1 MSTTITKT
9 LKVKLNSK
17 PIIEFCNDFEIPYVY
32 CRIRLHYKTK
42 EKIIEGVPKGV
53 MSMTYTQA
61 MEYNESITDPLF
73 RTHINILLKNC
84 EGADKLMIIDID
96 DKADIPLAFELFG
109 DSFKTKSSRKGL
121 PHLWRL
127 KKDNDYSTDATG
139 IELNGRKTAIDLRY
153 TNIFECADSKIE
165 YIGDISNINEFDFE
179 TYHPSPLDE
188 KPIPKAPRVASEEYT
203 NLMAENTPVFKRFI
217 NHLKHIKE
225 EHVEA
230 GDSWLK
236 IGFAI
241 KRVFGCL
248 DNELWFEILEQWSQ
262 RSPKH
267 KAEDTEPWCKRFDAE
282 SKCGIPTI
290 LHYSEL
296 SGKEG
301 YDAIEKEY
309 YDAMK
314 QIKQE
319 ELQPILNEGKR
330 QLMEAVRE
338 YDIQQEEQKK
348 QFPDYETVKAEFEE
362 KYCLIKEIACYMEEL
377 EDRFNF
383 YKPEAF
389 NTAHKM
395 IKYYELK
402 MNAKG
407 MREMVAESFIKRWV
421 VDETIRQYQKC
432 DMYPPPL
439 DKQCPPNIFNMWKP
453 FYIQTLKGE
462 YVKNQKALDGFINHI
477 DILCNHQKEATDY
490 LIHWIG
496 QMFKYPAEKTI
507 FPTMIAE
514 EGAGRGTLIE
524 LLRKLMGE
532 EKVFETATPSR
543 DVWGS
548 FNSLMTSAF
557 FVNLN
562 EMSIKET
569 TGAEGIIK
577 TLITDNAMTINPK
590 GIAPFKTKSY
600 HRFMTTTNNED
611 PIKTKKGDR
620 RNWVVYSSNELCREN
635 NPNVVND
642 YFIPLRKEMMSENG
656 LRTIYDYLINLD
668 GLDSFFALTIPKTEY
683 QNDMKEANRSYYE
696 LWLEDYV
703 RKSPK
708 TDELGC
714 IELNPTEMIKS
725 FTSFLSENK
734 INFETN
740 SIKLGLQISRL
751 KNGFPN
757 GCITKKRIT
766 AGNVITFDVR
776 ALQKHFQV
784 GCLIDLSAMN

>member
-17 PIIEFCNDFEIPYVY
+17 PVIEFCNDFEIPYVY
-32 CRIRLHYKTK
+32 CRIRLHYKDK
-42 EKIIEGVPKGV
+42 SKIIDGVPKGV
-53 MSMTYTQA
+53 MNMTYAQA
-61 MEYNESITDPLF
+61 MEYNETITDPLF
-73 RTHINILLKNC
+73 KSHINIILKNC
-84 EGADKLMIIDID
+84 EGADKLMVIDVD
-96 DKADIPLAFELFG
+96 EKTDNQLAFDTFG
-109 DSFKTKSSRKGL
+109 DNWKTKSSRKGL

-127 KKDNDYSTDATG
+127 KKENDYSTDITK
-139 IELNGRKTAIDLRY
+139 IEINGKQTAIDLRY
-153 TNIFECADSKIE
+153 TNIFELADSKIE
-165 YIGDISNINEFDFE
+165 YIGDMSSIIEFDFE
-179 TYHPSPLDE
+179 TFHPKAVDE
-188 KPIPKAPRVASEEYT
+188 KPIPKAPRVASEGYT
-203 NLMAENTPVFKRFI
+203 NLIAENTPVFKRFI
-217 NHLKHIKE
+217 NHLGRINEKH
-225 EHVEA
+225 VSN

-248 DNELWFEILEQWSQ
+248 DNDLWFDILEQWSQ
-262 RSPKH
+262 LSPLH
-267 KAEDTEPWCKRFDAE
+267 KAEDTEPWRKRFDAE

-309 YDAMK
+309 YDAMRLV
-314 QIKQE
+314 KQE
-319 ELQPILNEGKR
+319 ELQSILNEGKR
-330 QLMEAVRE
+330 RLMEAVRE
-338 YDIQQEEQKK
+338 YDEQQAKEKEE
-348 QFPDYETVKAEFEE
+348 FPDYETMKAEFEK
-362 KYCLIKEIACYMEEL
+362 KYCLIKMMSCYMEEC
-377 EDRFNF
+377 EDSFNF
-383 YKPEAF
+383 YKPDAF
-389 NTAHKM
+389 NTSHK
-395 IKYYELK
+395 ILKYYEQEEGK
-402 MNAKG
+402 RVEKI
-407 MREMVAESFIKRWV
+407 FIKRWV
-421 VDETIRQYQKC
+421 LDKNIRQYQKC

-439 DKQCPPNIFNMWKP
+439 DKECPHDVFNMWKP
-453 FYIQTLKGE
+453 FYIQSFKGD
-462 YVKNQKALDGFINHI
+462 YIKNEKALDMFLKHM
-477 DILCNHQKEATDY
+477 DILCNHQQEATDY
-490 LIHWIG
+490 LIKWTA
-496 QMFKYPAEKTI
+496 QMFKYPAIKTI

-514 EGAGRGTLIE
+514 EGAGRGTFIE

-562 EMSIKET
+562 EMSLKET

-620 RNWVVYSSNELCREN
+620 RNFVVYSSNELCREN

-642 YFIPLRKEMMSENG
+642 YFTPLRKEMMSESG
-656 LRTIYDYLINLD
+656 LRTIYDYLINLE

-683 QNDMKEANRSYYE
+683 QNDMKEANRSYYD

-703 RKSPK
+703 SKSPE

-734 INFETN
+734 IIFETN
-740 SIKLGLQISRL
+740 SIKLGLQMSRL
-751 KNGFPN
+751 KNGIPN
-757 GCITKKRIT
+757 GCITKRRVT
-766 AGNVITFDVR
+766 AGNVIKFDVKK
-776 ALQKHFQV
+776 LQKHFGV
-784 GCLIDLSAMN
+784 GCLIDLNVINE

>member
-1 MSTTITKT
+1 MSSTITKT

-17 PIIEFCNDFEIPYVY
+17 PITEFCDDLEIPYVY

-42 EKIIEGVPKGV
+42 EKIIDGVPKGV
-53 MSMTYTQA
+53 MDLTYAQA
-61 MEYNESITDPLF
+61 MEHNESITDPLF
-73 RTHINILLKNC
+73 RTHINIILKNC

-96 DKADIPLAFELFG
+96 DKADIPFAYELFG
-109 DSFKTKSSRKGL
+109 EYFKTKSSRKGL

-139 IELNGRKTAIDLRY
+139 IEINGRKTKIDLRY

-165 YIGDISNINEFDFE
+165 YVGDLTSMTEFDFE
-179 TYHPSPLDE
+179 KYHPKPIDE
-188 KPIPKAPRVASEEYT
+188 KPIPKPPRVASASYT
-203 NLMAENTPVFKRFI
+203 ELMNENTPAFKRFI
-217 NHLKHIKE
+217 NHLGRIDEKYVSNGE
-225 EHVEA
+225 
-230 GDSWLK
+230 SWLK

-248 DNELWFEILEQWSQ
+248 DNELWFEILEQWSK
-262 RSPKH
+262 RSPQH
-267 KAEDTEPWCKRFDAE
+267 IAEDTEPWRKRFDAE

-309 YDAMK
+309 YDAMRLV
-314 QIKQE
+314 KQE

-330 QLMEAVRE
+330 RLMEAVRE
-338 YDIQQEEQKK
+338 YDDK
-348 QFPDYETVKAEFEE
+348 QAKEREAFPDYDTVKAEFEK
-362 KYCLIKEIACYMEEL
+362 KYCLIKEIACYMEEM

-389 NTAHKM
+389 NTTHKM
-395 IKYYELK
+395 IKYYEYQINK
-402 MNAKG
+402 NG
-407 MREMVAESFIKRWV
+407 ESELVQECFIKRWV

-432 DMYPPPL
+432 DIYPPPL
-439 DKQCPPNIFNMWKP
+439 DKECPSNVFNMWKP
-453 FYIQTLKGE
+453 FHIQTLKGD
-462 YVKNQKALDGFINHI
+462 YTPNQKALDGFIKHI
-477 DILCNHQKEATDY
+477 DILCNHQQEATDF
-490 LIHWIG
+490 LIKWIG
-496 QMFKYPAEKTI
+496 QMFKYPAQKTI

-562 EMSIKET
+562 EMSLRET

-600 HRFMTTTNNED
+600 HRFMTTTNTED

-620 RNWVVYSSNELCREN
+620 RNFVVYSSNELCREN

-642 YFIPLRKEMMSENG
+642 YFIPLRKEMMSESG
-656 LRTIYDYLINLD
+656 LRTIYDYLINLE
-668 GLDSFFALTIPKTEY
+668 GLD
-683 QNDMKEANRSYYE
+683 
-696 LWLEDYV
+696 
-703 RKSPK
+703 
-708 TDELGC
+708 
-714 IELNPTEMIKS
+714 
-725 FTSFLSENK
+725 
-734 INFETN
+734 
-740 SIKLGLQISRL
+740 
-751 KNGFPN
+751 
-757 GCITKKRIT
+757 
-766 AGNVITFDVR
+766 
-776 ALQKHFQV
+776 
-784 GCLIDLSAMN
+784 